1 MPPRRPQNES
11 DSGWRIGVTPGGPP
25 PRDIKTI
32 PSVAHRLATRQEYL
46 AAVRE
51 REKKEGHDATTV
63 SLCGFSLLGFA

>member
-1 MPPRRPQNES
+1 M
-11 DSGWRIGVTPGGPP
+11 TPGGPP